1 MLNLSFEDR
10 TDVWLRECKGRQI
23 HRAGLLCKVD
33 AIPIALDSNF
43 HTKWFSLTMHLSF
56 SVLCVFHNLKAKL
69 IYIFFILKGRWS
81 KSCPFPSNSHFQ
93 NQEKVKKHKKKV
105 KRSLVYSSCTHF
117 FSFLP
122 TIAFSR
128 NSDSATLF
136 KMSNNALKLNVS

>member
-10 TDVWLRECKGRQI
+10 TDVWLRECRGRQI

-33 AIPIALDSNF
+33 AIPIASDSNF
-43 HTKWFSLTMHLSF
+43 HTNDSLW
-56 SVLCVFHNLKAKL
+56 LCIWASLLCMFHTLKAKL
-69 IYIFFILKGRWS
+69 IYIYFILKGRWS

-105 KRSLVYSSCTHF
+105 KRNLVYSSCTHF

-136 KMSNNALKLNVS
+136 KMSNNALKLNIS